1 MLHRALQHIHMYMH
15 VNAKKCVYI
24 YIMCVYTCALYTY
37 SGRASAGIKQRY
49 RKLKYTSTHIYIY
62 IMGVYTH
69 ALYTYSG
76 RASAGMKRRQRR
88 NLRHSKVPPV
98 DLDLW
103 RQHAN
108 AVSSFWDRIVD
119 MQGFSDLA
127 GVLYDQVRIFF
138 SLFILF
144 FRLHAPQKGFSGVR
158 RRGVALKGV
167 LYVMFHSNQTSIVLL
182 LNNTVESRAQC

>member
-1 MLHRALQHIHMYMH
+1 
-15 VNAKKCVYI
+15 
-24 YIMCVYTCALYTY
+24 MC
-37 SGRASAGIKQRY
+37 
-49 RKLKYTSTHIYIY
+49 
-62 IMGVYTH
+62 VYTH

-88 NLRHSKVPPV
+88 NLRHSKVPQV

-144 FRLHAPQKGFSGVR
+144 FRLHAPQKDHCKYFSKVSAIPIHHGILNRKLNFENFTRHPRISGVR

-167 LYVMFHSNQTSIVLL
+167 LYVMFYSNQTGIVLL
-182 LNNTVESRAQC
+182 LKNNTVESRAQC